1 MPLVTLTEAAFEAF
15 ASTVKERYFEQST
28 NMNTLLKKRGY
39 TTELKGFEDKQ
50 GKLQVAALIFST
62 PVAGGI
68 HMEIHY
74 GPLFLDE
81 SYLVPFLK
89 ELKKDAKANKVIEF
103 VVKPYAHYQVF
114 DDHGNPQTTVDQD
127 HIDLLTHIGF
137 EHTKPKVG
145 YTSYDWHY
153 VKDLTGITEKN
164 LINSFSKKGK
174 PLVKKAK
181 TFGIKVKAL
190 TKDELPLFKAVTSST
205 SDRREYDDKPLEY
218 YEYFY
223 DSFKDKAQFL
233 VATLN
238 FKDYY
243 ANLEKDQATLRAKLD
258 KLENDLIKN
267 PKSEKKQNQH
277 REFSSQFQTFE
288 VRKAEAQELITKYG
302 DQDVI
307 LAGALFVFTQQEVTY
322 FFSGSYSEFN
332 KFYAPTIL
340 QEYVMLEAIK
350 RGIKRYNLLGI
361 SGYFDGSDGVL
372 GFKQNFKGHVECTVG
387 TFTYYPNPV
396 KHKLIKSIKKLLK
409 RY

>member
-114 DDHGNPQTTVDQD
+114 DDHGSPQTTVDQD

-145 YTSYDWHY
+145 YTSHDWHY
-153 VKDLTGITEKN
+153 VKDLTGITEKT
-164 LINSFSKKGK
+164 LINSFSKK
-174 PLVKKAK
+174 
-181 TFGIKVKAL
+181 
-190 TKDELPLFKAVTSST
+190 
-205 SDRREYDDKPLEY
+205 
-218 YEYFY
+218 
-223 DSFKDKAQFL
+223 
-233 VATLN
+233 
-238 FKDYY
+238 
-243 ANLEKDQATLRAKLD
+243 
-258 KLENDLIKN
+258 EN
-267 PKSEKKQNQH
+267 H
-277 REFSSQFQTFE
+277 
-288 VRKAEAQELITKYG
+288 
-302 DQDVI
+302 
-307 LAGALFVFTQQEVTY
+307 
-322 FFSGSYSEFN
+322 
-332 KFYAPTIL
+332 
-340 QEYVMLEAIK
+340 
-350 RGIKRYNLLGI
+350 
-361 SGYFDGSDGVL
+361 
-372 GFKQNFKGHVECTVG
+372 
-387 TFTYYPNPV
+387 
-396 KHKLIKSIKKLLK
+396 
-409 RY
+409 